1 MVILELN
8 YPTVV
13 TALSKQYLL
22 FDHYQNQLNFFQ
34 MELVNSFMTSLD
46 FGVIY
51 LLDHLVLNLQTH
63 FISMSSAPLLAQT
76 SLLSFV
82 NKMLLITN
90 RTRHN
95 FQAHEY
101 TLSAKKTLVTCF
113 PKSCISR
120 QVKVWHH
127 NLARA

>member
-1 MVILELN
+1 MEL
-8 YPTVV
+8 
-13 TALSKQYLL
+13 
-22 FDHYQNQLNFFQ
+22 
-34 MELVNSFMTSLD
+34 LVNSFMTSLD

-63 FISMSSAPLLAQT
+63 SISMSFAPLLAQT

-90 RTRHN
+90 HMRHN

-101 TLSAKKTLVTCF
+101 NLSAKKIHVTCF
-113 PKSCISR
+113 VQSCISR

-127 NLARA
+127 NLAHA